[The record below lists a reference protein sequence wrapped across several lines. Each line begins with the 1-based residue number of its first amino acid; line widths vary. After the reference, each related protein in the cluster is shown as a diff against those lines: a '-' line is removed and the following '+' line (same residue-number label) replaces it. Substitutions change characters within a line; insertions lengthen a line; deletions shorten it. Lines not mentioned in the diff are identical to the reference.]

1 MIDPDKLYSL
11 DEASPYVGMQRSA
24 IYRAIREGRL
34 RAIKTGR
41 TTKLLGCD
49 IILFRESLPVM
60 PSRVAPTTPFPPP
73 RAKAAGPQCPKKI
86 HSLSS

>member
-1 MIDPDKLYSL
+1 MIDPDKLYTL

-49 IILFRESLPVM
+49 IVLFRDSLPVM
-60 PSRVAPTTPFPPP
+60 RPGIDRLSRLPSRLRPGYEA
-73 RAKAAGPQCPKKI
+73 
-86 HSLSS
+86 

>member
-1 MIDPDKLYSL
+1 MIDPDKLYTL

-49 IILFRESLPVM
+49 IILFRDSLPVM
-60 PSRVAPTTPFPPP
+60 RPGIARLSRLPSRVRPPYT
-73 RAKAAGPQCPKKI
+73 A
-86 HSLSS
+86 